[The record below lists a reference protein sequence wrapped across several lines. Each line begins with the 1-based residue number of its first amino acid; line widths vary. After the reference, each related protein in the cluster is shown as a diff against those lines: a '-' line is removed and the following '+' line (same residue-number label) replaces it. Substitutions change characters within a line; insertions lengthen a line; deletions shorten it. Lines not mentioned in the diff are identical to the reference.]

1 MIQFFLL
8 PPCFFWEWV
17 FKLLSWEKDLPQD
30 SHLWSLWPS
39 CTVWMC
45 FFKSPALVNDFP
57 QDSHLWS
64 LWPSWTVWMWLLKT
78 PAWANDLP
86 QDSQLWIFLF
96 LWSGFRCLPIDK
108 LLILMFVL
116 QMIDW
121 IFKTN
126 VIVSS
131 IFYALPS
138 EYLLVMFIQSLFL
151 F

>member
-1 MIQFFLL
+1 MRPSPPWILRICLFKVLESKKYLL
-8 PPCFFWEWV
+8 
-17 FKLLSWEKDLPQD
+17 
-30 SHLWSLWPS
+30 
-39 CTVWMC
+39 
-45 FFKSPALVNDFP
+45 

-64 LWPSWTVWMWLLKT
+64 LWPSWTVWICVFKCPAWEKYLPQESHLWSLWPSWIVWMWLLKT
-78 PAWANDLP
+78 PAWANDLQ

-96 LWSGFRCLPIDK
+96 LWSGFRCLAIDK